1 LLNARH
7 KKNRPPEFSG
17 WLKAFFD
24 CFEYQQ
30 THTEYLR

>member
-1 LLNARH
+1 MQKIAHLKISSR
-7 KKNRPPEFSG
+7 
-17 WLKAFFD
+17 LKAFFD